1 MSEIKIVEKI
11 VAPNTNWTHFTLDSQ
26 DENTD
31 CCAYKIIFDR
41 TYPYFW
47 VWVPFSGVEHI
58 GLALSHADLERAAI
72 FDEST
77 NEFYEFNMT
86 SDGVMP
92 FQGSVAFCIAMGA
105 RQAFY
110 ILSNMSHIK
119 EPYGGHCTIYISAQ
133 DDPVCPF
140 VMANPWTS

>member
-11 VAPNTNWTHFTLDSQ
+11 VAPNANWTHFTLDSRA
-26 DENTD
+26 ENTE

-41 TYPYFW
+41 TYSYFW
-47 VWVPFSGVEHI
+47 VWAPHSGWDYN
-58 GLALSHADLERAAI
+58 GLALSYADLERAAI

-77 NEFYEFNMT
+77 NEFVEFNMS

-92 FQGSVAFCIAMGA
+92 FSGSMAFCIAMGA

-110 ILSNMSHIK
+110 ILSNMAYLK
-119 EPYGGHCTIYISAQ
+119 EPYHRSTIYISAQ

-140 VMANPWTS
+140 VMANQWTA